1 MSVLTPPRTRSG
13 TDPRGLAIG
22 AGFAAQGLGYAAIM
36 TSLPSSSARWQLDAA
51 AVALIVL
58 GTCVAAA
65 VGSLLA
71 DLVAVR
77 RGSRAAMCLAL
88 LVQAVTILG
97 IAVAPVFPVF
107 LAAIVVYGVG
117 LGMLDAAQ
125 NMQGVLHE
133 RSGGRALMG
142 RFYAAYTAAAIVGA
156 LCMSAFLAS
165 SGAITGALVVAAAV
179 DAAVLVIGMLWLDPT
194 RAARPAGAVDRAPLP
209 RRRLVAVGMI
219 VLVAFLLDSAVST
232 WSTAYLQTGLGVAA
246 AIAPLGYAAYQ
257 GAILLTRLAT
267 DPLES
272 RLGRER
278 LAALALAA
286 GVLGLVVVAAVP
298 SAVGA
303 IVGFAVAGL
312 ATGALVPLAF
322 SAAGTIVPARS
333 DEVIARVNLFNYG
346 GAVAGA
352 VVLGLIAAGPSLG
365 PAFLL
370 PAVALLLCLPLLRAL
385 RPVRAAEGAVD
396 RRSP

>member
-1 MSVLTPPRTRSG
+1 
-13 TDPRGLAIG
+13 
-22 AGFAAQGLGYAAIM
+22 
-36 TSLPSSSARWQLDAA
+36 
-51 AVALIVL
+51 
-58 GTCVAAA
+58 
-65 VGSLLA
+65 
-71 DLVAVR
+71 
-77 RGSRAAMCLAL
+77 MCLAL
-88 LVQAVTILG
+88 LAQAVTILG
-97 IAVAPVFPVF
+97 IASASVFPVF
-107 LAAIVVYGVG
+107 LGSIVLYGVG

-133 RSGGRALMG
+133 RSSGRALMG

-165 SGAITGALVVAAAV
+165 SGAVTGALVVAAVV
-179 DAAVLVIGMLWLDPT
+179 DVAVLAVGVLWLDPA
-194 RAARPAGAVDRAPLP
+194 RAARSAGVADRAVLP
-209 RRRLVAVGMI
+209 RGRLVAVGMI

-272 RLGRER
+272 RLGRQR
-278 LAALALAA
+278 LAVLALAA
-286 GVLGLVVVAAVP
+286 GVLGLIAVAAVP
-298 SAVGA
+298 SAAGA
-303 IVGFAVAGL
+303 IIGFAVAGL

-322 SAAGTIVPARS
+322 SAAGAILPARS
-333 DEVIARVNLFNYG
+333 DEVIARVNLFNYA

-352 VVLGLIAAGPSLG
+352 VVLGVIASGPSLG

-370 PAVALLLCLPLLRAL
+370 PAVALLLCLPSCGPCGPRREPAREPRTVEVA
-385 RPVRAAEGAVD
+385 RP
-396 RRSP
+396 

>member
-1 MSVLTPPRTRSG
+1 MSALTRTPATRT
-13 TDPRGLAIG
+13 TDRRGLAIG

-36 TSLPSSSARWQLDAA
+36 TSLPTSAAHWRLDATG
-51 AVALIVL
+51 VALIVL

-88 LVQAVTILG
+88 LVQAATILG

-107 LAAIVVYGVG
+107 LAAIVLYGVG

-133 RSGGRALMG
+133 RAGGRPLMG

-165 SGAITGALVVAAAV
+165 SGAVTGALVVAAVV
-179 DAAVLVIGMLWLDPT
+179 DAAVLVVGALWLDPT
-194 RAARPAGAVDRAPLP
+194 RAAREAGARPAAAARLP
-209 RRRLVAVGMI
+209 RGRLVAVGTI
-219 VLVAFLLDSAVST
+219 VLVAFMLDSAVST

-267 DPLES
+267 DPLEKA
-272 RLGRER
+272 LGRER
-278 LAALALAA
+278 LAALSLGA
-286 GVLGLVVVAAVP
+286 GVLGLVLVALVPGAAGAV
-298 SAVGA
+298 
-303 IVGFAVAGL
+303 IGFAIAGA

-322 SAAGTIVPARS
+322 SAAGGILPARS
-333 DEVIARVNLFNYG
+333 DEVIARVNLFNYA

-352 VVLGLIAAGPSLG
+352 VVLGLVASGPSLG
-365 PAFLL
+365 PAFLV
-370 PAVALLLCLPLLRAL
+370 PAVALLLCAPLLRTL
-385 RPVRAAEGAVD
+385 RHVPDSRPAD
-396 RRSP
+396 